1 MDGVR
6 YKFATF
12 LLSMAIMITIITQ
25 LPFFIDHDLNILGVI
40 VWIPILLLLMC
51 SNAIRICRNIYF
63 PVICF
68 LIYILLLLFFNVYL
82 YTYPMFSCVK
92 GFLMS
97 ILMFLIGYFFA
108 NVLKDEQFVKAVIYA
123 VLIGGLVYAIII
135 NNTVYYIVDLDSI
148 TYMYGAKNSAS
159 KIIFSCF
166 ILVLFLYTP
175 KSKIATCLKCLT
187 LVLFIYIIFIMK
199 SRSTIL
205 ALLVPVI
212 VVAFY
217 GKNKKYKK
225 SIYWFLFALILLC
238 VCFPDYPVLILNKI
252 ILNNQIDADLNTISS
267 GRIWMIQNFSM
278 IFDDYIFI
286 GGSSVFVENFYL
298 KTLLEVGLIG
308 ATPVFIFLLWFYFVL
323 KKYFDFSNPID
334 ISCLILL
341 LSYYMDGL
349 FESLA
354 PFGPGAKCFFLWL
367 IIGFFINKR
376 MSNYNRLIF

>member
-1 MDGVR
+1 
-6 YKFATF
+6 
-12 LLSMAIMITIITQ
+12 
-25 LPFFIDHDLNILGVI
+25 
-40 VWIPILLLLMC
+40 
-51 SNAIRICRNIYF
+51 
-63 PVICF
+63 
-68 LIYILLLLFFNVYL
+68 
-82 YTYPMFSCVK
+82 
-92 GFLMS
+92 
-97 ILMFLIGYFFA
+97 MFLIGYFFA

-135 NNTVYYIVDLDSI
+135 NNTVFYIVDLDSI